1 MTLEGTH
8 IGRYRFIHLL
18 GGGGMGEVYLAED
31 PRIQQQVAIKVIRT
45 EVSPYPD
52 DQAIKEVSRLFER
65 EAIAVAKLDH
75 PHILPLFDYGEAV
88 VNGTRLTYLV
98 MPYRPEG
105 SLVEW
110 LRRRGT
116 ANLLSPEEVASI
128 VTQTS
133 EALQHAHD
141 RQIIHQDV
149 KPSNLLIRERRED
162 PDHPD
167 ILLADF
173 GIAKST
179 TATSSMSQVIR
190 GTPTYMA
197 PEQWEGHPVFATDQY
212 ALAVMAYELL
222 TGRPPFQGGSVQMM
236 YQHLNV
242 PSRPLSA
249 FNDSLSTEVDIV
261 VLHALAKNPG
271 ERFASVSAFANAFRQ
286 AVQGPMLLGTGPPII
301 NGSSNSQPI
310 ESHQISPP
318 IPLPDQSDEA
328 DKNKAYPR
336 PEAKS
341 PSDIKSAGVMSEE
354 RIYGAG
360 TMGAVTPDAK
370 QGTALSRSAQSAGS
384 NAPTLGIRE
393 SPRRRKGRWLWAIV
407 VIGLA
412 FIVVSASA
420 LLINSLY
427 SGNSSSTITLTPAS
441 TSTSTPSETPT
452 QTGSGSPS
460 GLPITPSAAAII
472 TNVHTSN
479 GIDSN
484 DSPTQIT
491 STFSL
496 NQVIDVTFSV
506 IFTQPG
512 TIEAKFYAD
521 NQFVP
526 GYTNTIQWN
535 DGNHPNGVLFP
546 ASSGMYNTPT
556 QQGAVELYWCPQ
568 FDCSNEQ
575 LASFTTFT
583 VS

>member
-1 MTLEGTH
+1 VTLEGTR

-75 PHILPLFDYGEAV
+75 PHILPMFDFGEAV

-116 ANLLSPEEVASI
+116 ASLLAPEEVESI
-128 VTQTS
+128 VAQTS

-167 ILLADF
+167 ILLTDF
-173 GIAKST
+173 WIAKST

-249 FNDSLSTEVDIV
+249 FNDSLSTEVDTV

-271 ERFASVSAFANAFRQ
+271 NRFASVSAFANAFRQ
-286 AVQGPMLLGTGPPII
+286 AVQGPMVLRTGPTII
-301 NGSSNSQPI
+301 NGSSNRQPI
-310 ESHQISPP
+310 ESQISPP
-318 IPLPDQSDEA
+318 IPLPDQSAEA
-328 DKNKAYPR
+328 EKNKPYSR
-336 PEAKS
+336 PVAES
-341 PSDIKSAGVMSEE
+341 PSDKKSTGVMSEE
-354 RIYGAG
+354 RIYAAG

-370 QGTALSRSAQSAGS
+370 QGTALSRSALSAGS
-384 NAPTLGIRE
+384 NPPTLGIME
-393 SPRRRKGRWLWAIV
+393 SPRRRKDRKSTRL
-407 VIGLA
+407 
-412 FIVVSASA
+412 
-420 LLINSLY
+420 
-427 SGNSSSTITLTPAS
+427 NSSHRL
-441 TSTSTPSETPT
+441 
-452 QTGSGSPS
+452 
-460 GLPITPSAAAII
+460 
-472 TNVHTSN
+472 
-479 GIDSN
+479 
-484 DSPTQIT
+484 
-491 STFSL
+491 
-496 NQVIDVTFSV
+496 
-506 IFTQPG
+506 
-512 TIEAKFYAD
+512 
-521 NQFVP
+521 
-526 GYTNTIQWN
+526 
-535 DGNHPNGVLFP
+535 
-546 ASSGMYNTPT
+546 
-556 QQGAVELYWCPQ
+556 
-568 FDCSNEQ
+568 
-575 LASFTTFT
+575 
-583 VS
+583 